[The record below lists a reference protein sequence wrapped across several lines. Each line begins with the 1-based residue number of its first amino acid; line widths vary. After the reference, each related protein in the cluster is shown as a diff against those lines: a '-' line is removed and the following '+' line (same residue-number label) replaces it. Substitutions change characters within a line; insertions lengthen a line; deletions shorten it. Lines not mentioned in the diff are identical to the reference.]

1 MRSFEA
7 INKAISGNT
16 VEVAKKLHLS
26 TSLIR
31 KWQEPTADFDDS
43 GAYNPLDRI
52 EEIIDTSIKCRVPE
66 EDALAPIQYLAEKY
80 NLIIIPI
87 PKTTDKPSEIQKELL
102 KTITEFGELAQAAS
116 NALLDG
122 KITRAETRRIEKEAW
137 ELIRQVAIFTQKVAG
152 KA

>member
-52 EEIIDTSIKCRVPE
+52 EEIIDTAKKCKVSE

-87 PKTTDKPSEIQKELL
+87 PKTTEKPSEIQKELL
-102 KTITEFGELAQAAS
+102 KTISEFGELAKAAS
-116 NALLDG
+116 SALLDG
-122 KITRAETRRIEKEAW
+122 KLTRSEIREIEREAW
-137 ELIRQVAIFTQKVAG
+137 ELIRQVAIFTQKITG

>member
-7 INKAISGNT
+7 INRAISGNT

-26 TSLIR
+26 SSLIR

-52 EEIIDTSIKCRVPE
+52 EEIIDTANKCGVPE
-66 EDALAPIQYLAEKY
+66 ADALAPIQYLAEKY

-87 PKTTDKPSEIQKELL
+87 SKTADKPTEIQKELL
-102 KTITEFGELAQAAS
+102 KTIKEFGDLAQAAS
-116 NALLDG
+116 GALLDG
-122 KITRAETRRIEKEAW
+122 KITSTETRRIEKEAW
-137 ELIRQVAIFTQKVAG
+137 ELIRQVAIFTQKITG
-152 KA
+152 KT